1 VIYLVDKEVT
11 PFEQAKSGLL
21 EPVADDEFKGWLRDR
36 AKQLGVEV
44 NPRYGH
50 FEPDTFSVSA
60 VRSTDPEGD
69 AASPTP

>member
-1 VIYLVDKEVT
+1 
-11 PFEQAKSGLL
+11 
-21 EPVADDEFKGWLRDR
+21 
-36 AKQLGVEV
+36 V

-50 FEPDTFSVSA
+50 FETDTFSVSA